1 MQIKLTTVY
10 ISLFVL
16 AGLAGCGSG
25 GIGPDAP
32 QVSKEPEAVTIPTV
46 TRGFYSGTLDSKEIL
61 SFVTP
66 DQDFFALHFRSSTNP
81 DIYSGKL
88 SMGLNGAANVT
99 NAGLRAYVGG
109 GLKLGTA
116 SLTNSS
122 LQTFSGIFN
131 VASQLPLNFTVS
143 APATDVYQ
151 VSSEASLSALQGSWA
166 GTWSDG
172 LSTTGVSSPF
182 TIAISSSGAMTLS
195 TSSTVNSCQL
205 SASLTPI
212 STVNIYKV
220 ALTIPLLTGCV
231 RTDGKFSE
239 LMLNG
244 VAVIY
249 KSPIAGKTSRLELM
263 AVDASG
269 SGMSFRGDR

>member
-10 ISLFVL
+10 LSLFVL

-25 GIGPDAP
+25 SSSPDAP
-32 QVSKEPEAVTIPTV
+32 QVSKEPEAVSIPTV
-46 TRGFYSGTLDSKEIL
+46 TRGFYNGTLDSKEIL
-61 SFVTP
+61 SVVTP
-66 DQDFFALHFRSSTNP
+66 DLDFFALHFRSSTNP

-88 SMGLNGAANVT
+88 SMGSNGAANVT
-99 NAGLRAYVGG
+99 TAGLRAYVGG
-109 GLKLGTA
+109 GVKLGTA

-131 VASQLPLNFTVS
+131 VASQLPLSFTVS
-143 APATDVYQ
+143 APGTDVYQ
-151 VSSEASLSALQGSWA
+151 VSSQASLSALQGSWA

-182 TIAISSSGAMTLS
+182 TIAISSLGAMTLS
-195 TSSTVNSCQL
+195 TASTVNSCQL
-205 SASLTPI
+205 SASITPI
-212 STVNIYKV
+212 STVNMYKV

-231 RTDGKFSE
+231 RTDGKFSD
-239 LMLNG
+239 LVLSG
-244 VAVIY
+244 VAVVY
-249 KSPIAGKTSRLELM
+249 KSPMAGKTSRLELM
-263 AVDASG
+263 AVDAAG